1 MAFVYQLK
9 SLKDSKKYIGSTSNL
24 LKRLKQHNSGKVI
37 STKKRR
43 PLILLGFQKCENIQE
58 AAKKGH
64 FATSGDVFTDIYSAI
79 PYDDEEPQTNEQ
91 ESEAE
96 ADKSEEKQTA
106 TGA

>member
-24 LKRLKQHNSGKVI
+24 LKRLKQHHSGKVI

-58 AAKKGH
+58 AAK
-64 FATSGDVFTDIYSAI
+64 F
-79 PYDDEEPQTNEQ
+79 
-91 ESEAE
+91 
-96 ADKSEEKQTA
+96 EKKYKKVTVPF
-106 TGA
+106 